1 MKREKRVSANPL
13 PADGL
18 AVLTAAH
25 PELKGIVSLYG
36 PPPLWRREPG
46 FSSLVY
52 IILEQQVSLASAR
65 AAYLKLLEAVGEL
78 SPASF
83 VRLDDNELRA
93 IGFSRQKTSYC
104 RGLANLIIDG
114 KLNLALFEK
123 QADGE
128 VRDELMAVRGIGRW
142 TADIYLL
149 HSLGRPDIWPVGDLA
164 LRISYQEAAGLEERP
179 SEDELDRMGEKYS
192 PWRSVAARVL
202 WHSYLSRRNLNL
214 V

>member
-1 MKREKRVSANPL
+1 VKPKITISENTGA
-13 PADGL
+13 ADGL
-18 AVLTAAH
+18 AELTAAH
-25 PELKGIVSLYG
+25 QEIDRIIAEHG

-65 AAYLKLLEAVGEL
+65 AAYLKLIDSTGEL
-78 SPASF
+78 TPESF
-83 VRLDDNELRA
+83 VRLDDTDLRA
-93 IGFSRQKTSYC
+93 AGFSRQKTEYC
-104 RGLANLIIDG
+104 RGLAKLIIGGILDLESLER
-114 KLNLALFEK
+114 KS
-123 QADGE
+123 DVE
-128 VRDELMAVRGIGRW
+128 VRDELMAIRGIGRW

-164 LRISYQEAAGLEERP
+164 LRISYQEAAGLAERP
-179 SEDELDRMGEKYS
+179 GEEELEIIGEKYS

-202 WHSYLSRRNLNL
+202 WHSYLSKRNLNL